1 MNLPG
6 LNEIAGSLIGAM
18 RLFRRDAGGLQNF
31 NMTED
36 GFWRSFFAIALAGP
50 MSICAELILGEP
62 STHSAVATTSRT
74 AVTLVLQWVGFVL
87 IMYYFTQVTGL
98 AQRFMQF
105 VIAYNW
111 CTVVA
116 SAVMII
122 PALLAGFGLASRDLA
137 LFALFF
143 LLLVMLSYSWFVAR
157 ESLQTS
163 GAIAAS
169 IVAID
174 FSLAVLIEG
183 MLGLR

>member
-1 MNLPG
+1 MNMPG
-6 LNEIAGSLIGAM
+6 LNEVAASLIGAM
-18 RLFRRDAGGLQNF
+18 RLFRRDGGGFQNF

-36 GFWRSFFAIALAGP
+36 GFWRSFFAIAIAGP
-50 MSICAELILGEP
+50 MSICAEMLLGEFG
-62 STHSAVATTSRT
+62 SHSATAVSTRT
-74 AVTLVLQWVGFVL
+74 AATLVLQWVSFVL
-87 IMYYFTQVTGL
+87 IIFYFTEVTGL
-98 AQRFMQF
+98 SQRFMRF

-116 SAVMII
+116 SAAMMI
-122 PALLAGFGLASRDLA
+122 PALMYGFGLVSRDLS
-137 LFALFF
+137 LLALFF

-157 ESLQTS
+157 EALQTS

>member
-6 LNEIAGSLIGAM
+6 LNEVASSLIGAM
-18 RLFRRDAGGLQNF
+18 RLFRRDKGGLQYF

-36 GFWRSFFAIALAGP
+36 GFWRSFFAMVLAGP
-50 MSICAELILGEP
+50 MSICAEMLLGETG
-62 STHSAVATTSRT
+62 SHSVAAMSART
-74 AVTLVLQWVGFVL
+74 ASTLVLQWVGFIL
-87 IMYYFTQVTGL
+87 FMYHFTQTVGL

-116 SAVMII
+116 SAMMLV
-122 PALLAGFGLASRDLA
+122 PALLAGFGLVSRDLA
-137 LFALFF
+137 LLILFF

-157 ESLQTS
+157 EALQTS
-163 GAIAAS
+163 GALAAS

-174 FSLAVLIEG
+174 FSMAVFIEYW
-183 MLGLR
+183 LGLR